1 MAWPT
6 NPLSQLTTSHGGRAL
21 DAHEIDEYAI
31 RGVGWPKP
39 RSTSIEPCA
48 TGAFYGRRVTRLSDP
63 PAQFGLVGIRCHGG
77 MAGKPLQP
85 TNAIDL
91 TGGDRT
97 TAIWAMRL
105 CGWMAVKAGRRP
117 SLTRSAG
124 SISQTMISVS
134 GGLP

>member
-1 MAWPT
+1 MAGA
-6 NPLSQLTTSHGGRAL
+6 QLGAYEIEVYDIRGGRVAE
-21 DAHEIDEYAI
+21 AH
-31 RGVGWPKP
+31 
-39 RSTSIEPCA
+39 SMSIEPC
-48 TGAFYGRRVTRLSDP
+48 TTSAFYGRRVTRLSDP

-77 MAGKPLQP
+77 MAGKPPQP

-91 TGGDRT
+91 TRGDQT

-105 CGWMAVKAGRRP
+105 CGWMAVEAGRRP

-124 SISQTMISVS
+124 PIFQTMISVS

>member
-1 MAWPT
+1 M
-6 NPLSQLTTSHGGRAL
+6 
-21 DAHEIDEYAI
+21 YAI
-31 RGVGWPKP
+31 RGGRVAEA
-39 RSTSIEPCA
+39 RSMSIEPCA
-48 TGAFYGRRVTRLSDP
+48 TSAFYGRRVTRLSDP

-77 MAGKPLQP
+77 MAGKPPQP

-91 TGGDRT
+91 TGGDQT

-117 SLTRSAG
+117 SLTAALDRFF
-124 SISQTMISVS
+124 QTEISVS